1 MKKVP
6 YSADQDLSRIE
17 SLDEL
22 KEMALACCRCGLRP
36 ECSGVVFGEGNPGA
50 RLLLIGEGPGAEED
64 RLGRPFAG
72 KAGQLLDQILGAI
85 GLDRFE
91 HTYIANVVKC
101 RPPNNRVPRPEEA
114 RQCLPWL
121 YRQIELISPAL
132 IVLLGGTAL
141 QNLVDPDARITRM
154 RGQWLE
160 SRSGIKIMPTYHP
173 AALLRDPGKKRP
185 VWEDFQKVRD
195 EYNSIINK

>member
-1 MKKVP
+1 MNKVP
-6 YSADQDLSRIE
+6 YSADHDLSRIE

-91 HTYIANVVKC
+91 HAYIANVVKC